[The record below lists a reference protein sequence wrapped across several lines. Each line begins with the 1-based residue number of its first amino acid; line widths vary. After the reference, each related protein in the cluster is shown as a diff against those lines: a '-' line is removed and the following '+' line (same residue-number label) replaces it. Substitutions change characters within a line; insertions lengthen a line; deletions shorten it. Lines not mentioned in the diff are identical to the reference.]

1 MLKEYCW
8 RKGHSNAGEWSFLL
22 PLFKKL
28 LKVHKI
34 EPEQLAWFLH
44 FHTPK
49 DINKDT
55 IGLFIYNLKRIKKLF
70 NRIPLDKLQQFYEEK
85 FAESSRGF
93 MEIKDGDRY
102 NVSSTK
108 SEKTDLLSL
117 LDRLENNG

>member
-1 MLKEYCW
+1 M
-8 RKGHSNAGEWSFLL
+8 

-34 EPEQLAWFLH
+34 DPEQLAWFLH

-49 DINKDT
+49 DINQDT
-55 IGLFIYNLKRIKKLF
+55 VGLFIYHLKRIKKLF
-70 NRIPLDKLQQFYEEK
+70 KRISLDKLQRLYEEK
-85 FAESSRGF
+85 FTEADRGF